1 MSLLIGRPTWR
12 SSDPDKNA
20 LNAITL
26 GLYQHDGLILGS
38 GKSASYKS
46 TSLADKNFIS
56 FYLGSSAPSGTSRG
70 MYLRLYLTGGAG
82 GEALRAFCTVSS
94 NTPADSVNG
103 AHISLNFGSSAGN
116 VTGLGTAVRATV
128 HVPNRSLGGTGAALQ
143 AELYSDGASSTIG
156 GKWAC
161 VRLVNGGNAT
171 GIAAIDDTAYAL
183 SFSGFTGG
191 SGNVIGA
198 AGDEPTW
205 ATGNTVKIRCW
216 DETGNRAL
224 YLIATL
230 A

>member
-1 MSLLIGRPTWR
+1 MLQTGRPTWR
-12 SSDPDKNA
+12 SSDPDKNM
-20 LNAITL
+20 LNAISL

-38 GKSASYKS
+38 GKSTSYKS
-46 TSLADKNFIS
+46 TLVADKNFLS
-56 FYLGSSAPSGTSRG
+56 FYLGSAAVSGTSRG

-82 GEALRAFCTVSS
+82 GEAARIFTTVSH
-94 NTPADSVNG
+94 NAPVDTVNG

-143 AELYSDGASSTIG
+143 AELYSDGSSSTIG

-191 SGNVIGA
+191 SGNMIGA